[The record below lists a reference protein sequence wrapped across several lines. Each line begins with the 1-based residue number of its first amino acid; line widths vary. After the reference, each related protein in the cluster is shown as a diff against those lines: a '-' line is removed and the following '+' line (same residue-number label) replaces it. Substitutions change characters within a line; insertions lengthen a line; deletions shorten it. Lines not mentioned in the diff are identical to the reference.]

1 VAPVGRLLLYE
12 LNGRLGVHPLDRRN
26 GLSLDVSFEEGAFED
41 LVFALLE
48 EGSGLVVRLVPALE
62 RLLLNNGELL
72 LLRTLR
78 LFGGEVVL
86 HLPLQRGLSHLHV
99 RYFRQFV
106 GLLVLASRVV
116 VRELLR
122 RVLHHEVLHR
132 ELL

>member
-1 VAPVGRLLLYE
+1 
-12 LNGRLGVHPLDRRN
+12 VHSLDRRN
-26 GLSLDVSFEEGAFED
+26 GLRLHVSLEEGAFED
-41 LVFALLE
+41 LVFALVE
-48 EGSGLVVRLVPALE
+48 EGSGLVVRLVPALK

-72 LLRTLR
+72 LLGTLR
-78 LFGGEVVL
+78 LFRGEVVL
-86 HLPLQRGLSHLHV
+86 HLPLQRSSGLSHLHV
-99 RYFRQFV
+99 RYLHQFV